1 MLAGA
6 LLIAHAIGRLGRNAR
21 TDLDAIFGIDGHI
34 PGIKE
39 TMKIGAQEQG
49 IRQRMRT
56 ILRIGA
62 DVSSY
67 SGVCL
72 SMMTH

>member
-6 LLIAHAIGRLGRNAR
+6 LLIAHDIGRLGRNAR
-21 TDLDAIFGIDGHI
+21 ADLDAIFGIDGHI

-39 TMKIGAQEQG
+39 AMEIGAQEQG

-62 DVSSY
+62 DMGGFEY
-67 SGVCL
+67 QRR
-72 SMMTH
+72 MYE